1 VVWVYL
7 AESAGLPMR
16 SVASAVAAVGQGLLE
31 DRYQTGRG
39 EWCYHQRLF
48 DDVTLIGVE
57 ALDAARKEHGVQLA
71 AGTARRNVEVRG
83 VDLAALVGCRFRA
96 VEVVLR
102 GERPCEPCRYLD
114 RVTGQAARAALEG
127 RGGLRAT
134 VLSGGRLNVGDS
146 IGVNRPAAPVPPHGA
161 FTARSDD

>member
-1 VVWVYL
+1 MGVYL

-16 SVASAVAAVGQGLLE
+16 SVASAVAAVGQGLLG

-39 EWCYHQRLF
+39 EWSYHPRLF

-83 VDLAALVGCRFRA
+83 STWPPWSVAASGL
-96 VEVVLR
+96 LR
-102 GERPCEPCRYLD
+102 SCCG
-114 RVTGQAARAALEG
+114 GNARASRAATSTGSPARRPGPRWKDGVACG
-127 RGGLRAT
+127 RRS
-134 VLSGGRLNVGDS
+134 LSGGRLNVGDS
-146 IGVNRPAAPVPPHGA
+146 IGVNRPVAPVPPHGA